1 MGRGDRVG
9 AGRGRETTR
18 KLGTASA
25 PVATLVVAV
34 HVGHVRSV
42 TPGVAARSEN
52 CAPPR
57 AGPRSF
63 RRRRLAPTA
72 RRGFS
77 FWTNVGEQPEHDD
90 ERRWVR
96 ARGTRHRIF
105 SRVTPMAAL
114 LRSWARRAL
123 RLARDMQDVSPVSAA
138 NEVVTS
144 FARAEDVDRGWH
156 AWSDEPHGGTS
167 RATLSW
173 VPRAEGM
180 GDAGDDDVGAMVL
193 EGSSPSRV
201 RVHVSRVVPSPPSS
215 ASVGTASPARARPVS
230 CPSSRTAPLTSPTYT
245 R

>member
-1 MGRGDRVG
+1 
-9 AGRGRETTR
+9 
-18 KLGTASA
+18 
-25 PVATLVVAV
+25 
-34 HVGHVRSV
+34 
-42 TPGVAARSEN
+42 
-52 CAPPR
+52 
-57 AGPRSF
+57 
-63 RRRRLAPTA
+63 
-72 RRGFS
+72 
-77 FWTNVGEQPEHDD
+77 
-90 ERRWVR
+90 
-96 ARGTRHRIF
+96 
-105 SRVTPMAAL
+105 MAAL

-215 ASVGTASPARARPVS
+215 ASVGTAPPARARPIS
-230 CPSSRTAPLTSPTYT
+230 CPSSRTAPLTSPTET

>member
-1 MGRGDRVG
+1 M
-9 AGRGRETTR
+9 
-18 KLGTASA
+18 
-25 PVATLVVAV
+25 
-34 HVGHVRSV
+34 
-42 TPGVAARSEN
+42 
-52 CAPPR
+52 
-57 AGPRSF
+57 
-63 RRRRLAPTA
+63 LANNLSDDE
-72 RRGFS
+72 RRG
-77 FWTNVGEQPEHDD
+77 

-96 ARGTRHRIF
+96 ARGTRHHNF

-230 CPSSRTAPLTSPTYT
+230 CPSSRTAPLTSPTET

>member
-1 MGRGDRVG
+1 MLANNLSTTTSVVG
-9 AGRGRETTR
+9 SVVG
-18 KLGTASA
+18 SA
-25 PVATLVVAV
+25 RAV
-34 HVGHVRSV
+34 
-42 TPGVAARSEN
+42 
-52 CAPPR
+52 PR
-57 AGPRSF
+57 HH
-63 RRRRLAPTA
+63 
-72 RRGFS
+72 
-77 FWTNVGEQPEHDD
+77 N
-90 ERRWVR
+90 
-96 ARGTRHRIF
+96 F

-156 AWSDEPHGGTS
+156 AWSDQPHGGTS

-215 ASVGTASPARARPVS
+215 ASVGTAPPARARPVS
-230 CPSSRTAPLTSPTYT
+230 CPSSRTAPLTSPT
-245 R
+245 